1 MSTDRVLNAAR
12 IVRGLVRGPVGC
24 LLVLLL
30 LPLVLVAFLLLLLF
44 APRRTVVIGGATGRG
59 PAPSPGG
66 HSMPLPGDVTLPA
79 TETALRSLVRGLAL
93 DEQFTRE
100 EALATPVQFTGAA
113 SPSVADLLEE
123 AERRGWIEPIGEHLR
138 VTETGRHDCCA

>member
-44 APRRTVVIGGATGRG
+44 APKRTVVIGGAPRPGPGPMPRGR
-59 PAPSPGG
+59 P
-66 HSMPLPGDVTLPA
+66 
-79 TETALRSLVRGLAL
+79 TALPVGGSYPPAEEALRELVRGLAL
-93 DEQFTRE
+93 DESFTRE
-100 EALATPVQFTGAA
+100 EALATPIRITAA
-113 SPSVADLLEE
+113 DSPGVAELLDEGL
-123 AERRGWIEPIGEHLR
+123 RRGWIEQDGERLR
-138 VTETGRHDCCA
+138 VTDDGRRDCGA